1 MIRFVAGAVLAAT
14 AATSELHPPIVA
26 TSAGPAV
33 GHVATAPV
41 AKTLQSATAPPL
53 IGRAP
58 NVRLPGFAAWLADQ
72 PIGSA
77 FDAWP
82 MIPDAEAWHDIAVA
96 QPSERQ
102 AARWAFVRS
111 LIGSGRGTD
120 AIGVLEVMLSD
131 DPDLALVPT
140 WQRAN
145 GIAQIQAWHLEDGVD
160 TLRRFGLVADPEA
173 CLWRMRASSDLGQ
186 GKAALA
192 DFNCAVPAINAR
204 RPSARKAFTLAA
216 ARAAVDAGEYKVALG
231 WLEPLPDTDTNANL
245 LRGKADLALGY
256 AQDGRLRLARVALLG
271 TPQERAEGMFAT
283 IEYGLESK
291 TMPVEA
297 ALKQLDV
304 LLIGWRGDALERRAL
319 TLSMQLG
326 ERTHDPVR
334 ELGSGAIL
342 SRYYDLGSEAG
353 SLVATLRARLAVLL
367 APASTLPLAKAMGL
381 FWDYREFAPSGLE
394 GLRLAEML
402 VARLQA
408 AGLYDRAADLL
419 DHRLSSATERDVAD
433 GPLSIRIASLRIL
446 AGDPAA
452 AIRVLRETDDV
463 AYPEDMTA
471 QRRRLEAVGL
481 TLLGQVREALAVLN
495 DVPDGA
501 AITAEIYWRARDWAR
516 LEKAGAVLL
525 PPPGQLSDVGQ
536 AIVLRQAI
544 TSAMLGH
551 GSALTKLHQRYGAA
565 FAGLPAAAA
574 FELLAGN
581 PDKIDPAALTRA
593 MGAMPTASPIGALGD
608 MLDAGQA
615 AMAAKKDA
623 SPPSV

>member
-1 MIRFVAGAVLAAT
+1 MIRLVVGAVLAVT
-14 AATSELHPPIVA
+14 AANGEVHPPA
-26 TSAGPAV
+26 AGPAIPSPS
-33 GHVATAPV
+33 GHVPAPV
-41 AKTLQSATAPPL
+41 ATQSGSTAGPAPV

-72 PIGSA
+72 PIGAA

-82 MIPDAEAWHDIAVA
+82 MIPDADAWHEIAVA
-96 QPSERQ
+96 RTSERQ

-111 LIGSGRGTD
+111 LIGSGRGAD
-120 AIGVLEVMLSD
+120 AIGVLEVMLAD

-145 GIAQIQAWHLEDGVD
+145 GIAQIQAWHLENGVD
-160 TLRRFGLVADPEA
+160 TLRRFGLVGDPEA
-173 CLWRMRASSDLGQ
+173 CLWRMRALSDRGQ
-186 GKAALA
+186 GRAALA

-204 RPSARKAFTLAA
+204 RPSARKLFTLAA
-216 ARAAVDAGEYKVALG
+216 ARAAVDAGEYKIALA
-231 WLEPLPDTDTNANL
+231 WLAPLPDTETAANL

-271 TPQERAEGMFAT
+271 TPQERAEGVFTT
-283 IEYGLESK
+283 IQYGLASK
-291 TMPVEA
+291 TMPVA
-297 ALKQLDV
+297 DALKQLDV

-326 ERTHDPVR
+326 GQTHDPVR

-342 SRYYDLGSEAG
+342 SRYYDLGAEAG
-353 SLVATLRARLAVLL
+353 PLVSTLRARLAVLL

-381 FWDYREFAPSGLE
+381 FWDYREFAPGGLE
-394 GLRLAEML
+394 GVRLAEML
-402 VARLQA
+402 VNRLQA

-419 DHRLSSATERDVAD
+419 DHRLFAAAARDVAD

-452 AIRVLRETDDV
+452 AIRVLRATDDIG
-463 AYPEDMTA
+463 YPEDMTA

-481 TLLGQVREALAVLN
+481 TLLGKTREALAVLD
-495 DVPDGA
+495 DVSDGA

-516 LEKAGAVLL
+516 LETVGAALL

-551 GSALTKLHQRYGAA
+551 GGALTRLHQRYGAA

-581 PDKIDPAALTRA
+581 PEKLDPAALTRA

-615 AMAAKKDA
+615 AMTSRKDA
-623 SPPSV
+623 LPAA

>member
-1 MIRFVAGAVLAAT
+1 MIKLIASAVLAAT
-14 AATSELHPPIVA
+14 AANGELQHPAPAPAA
-26 TSAGPAV
+26 TSAHAVALPAIDP
-33 GHVATAPV
+33 HRPDAR
-41 AKTLQSATAPPL
+41 QPL

-82 MIPDAEAWHDIAVA
+82 AIPDANAWHEIAVA
-96 QPSERQ
+96 RTSDRQ
-102 AARWAFVRS
+102 AARWAYVRS

-120 AIGVLEVMLSD
+120 AIGVLEVMVAD

-145 GIAQIQAWHLEDGVD
+145 GIAQIQAWHLADGVD
-160 TLRRFGLVADPEA
+160 TLRRFGLVADAEA
-173 CLWRMRASSDLGQ
+173 CLWRMRALSDLGQ

-216 ARAAVDAGEYKVALG
+216 ARAAMEAGEYRIALS
-231 WLEPLPDTDTNANL
+231 WLEPLPDTDTAANL
-245 LRGKADLALGY
+245 LRGQADLALGH
-256 AQDGRLRLARVALLG
+256 AQDGRLRLARVALQG
-271 TPQERAEGMFAT
+271 TPQQRAEGSYST
-283 IEYGLESK
+283 IQYGLASK
-291 TMPVEA
+291 TMPVAE
-297 ALKQLDV
+297 ALKRLDI

-319 TLSMQLG
+319 KLSMQLG
-326 ERTHDPVR
+326 EQSHDPTR

-342 SRYYDLGSEAG
+342 SRYYDLGAEAG
-353 SLVATLRARLAVLL
+353 PLVATLRARLAMLL
-367 APASTLPLAKAMGL
+367 APASTLPLAKAVGL
-381 FWDYREFAPSGLE
+381 FWDYREFAPGGLE

-402 VARLQA
+402 VTRLQT
-408 AGLYDRAADLL
+408 AGLYARAADLL
-419 DHRLSSATERDVAD
+419 DHRLSAATSRDVEQ
-433 GPLSIRIASLRIL
+433 GPLSIRIASLRVL

-452 AIRVLRETDDV
+452 AIRVLRATDDV

-481 TLLGQVREALAVLN
+481 TLLGKTREALAVLD

-501 AITAEIYWRARDWAR
+501 AIVAEIYWRARDWAR
-516 LEKAGAVLL
+516 LETVGAVLL
-525 PPPGQLSDVGQ
+525 PPPGQLSEVGQ

-551 GSALTKLHQRYGAA
+551 GDALTRLHRRYTAA
-565 FAGLPAAAA
+565 FGGLPAAAA
-574 FELLAGN
+574 FEMLAGN
-581 PDKIDPAALTRA
+581 PEKIDPAALSRA
-593 MGAMPTASPIGALGD
+593 MGAMPTASPIGALGE
-608 MLDAGQA
+608 MMDAGQA
-615 AMAAKKDA
+615 AMASAKDA
-623 SPPSV
+623 PPAA

>member
-1 MIRFVAGAVLAAT
+1 M
-14 AATSELHPPIVA
+14 
-26 TSAGPAV
+26 
-33 GHVATAPV
+33 PV
-41 AKTLQSATAPPL
+41 A
-53 IGRAP
+53 
-58 NVRLPGFAAWLADQ
+58 
-72 PIGSA
+72 
-77 FDAWP
+77 
-82 MIPDAEAWHDIAVA
+82 E
-96 QPSERQ
+96 
-102 AARWAFVRS
+102 
-111 LIGSGRGTD
+111 
-120 AIGVLEVMLSD
+120 
-131 DPDLALVPT
+131 
-140 WQRAN
+140 
-145 GIAQIQAWHLEDGVD
+145 
-160 TLRRFGLVADPEA
+160 
-173 CLWRMRASSDLGQ
+173 
-186 GKAALA
+186 
-192 DFNCAVPAINAR
+192 
-204 RPSARKAFTLAA
+204 
-216 ARAAVDAGEYKVALG
+216 
-231 WLEPLPDTDTNANL
+231 
-245 LRGKADLALGY
+245 
-256 AQDGRLRLARVALLG
+256 
-271 TPQERAEGMFAT
+271 
-283 IEYGLESK
+283 
-291 TMPVEA
+291 

-319 TLSMQLG
+319 TLSMTLG
-326 ERTHDPVR
+326 GQTHDPVR

-342 SRYYDLGSEAG
+342 SRYYDLGAEAAP
-353 SLVATLRARLAVLL
+353 LVATLRARLAVLL

-381 FWDYREFAPSGLE
+381 FWDYREFAPGGLE

-402 VARLQA
+402 VTRLQG

-419 DHRLSSATERDVAD
+419 DHRLSAETTRDVAD

-452 AIRVLRETDDV
+452 AIRVLRATDDIP
-463 AYPEDMTA
+463 YPQDMTA

-481 TLLGQVREALAVLN
+481 TLLGKTREALAVLD

-516 LEKAGAVLL
+516 LETVGAVLL

-551 GSALTKLHQRYGAA
+551 GSALTKLHQRYGTA

-581 PDKIDPAALTRA
+581 PDEIDPTALTRA